1 MSRLRSIVRGAAG
14 AALIVGYEIGA
25 HRAVST
31 PGLEPLGLALVLAP
45 ALVLALGYAARSP
58 RRAVLLP
65 LVAMAAA
72 GLWLARG
79 ALVRH
84 YEWGLFLEHVLFN
97 GALGFLFGRTLVQG
111 RVPLCTQFAALVR
124 GNPLAPEIA
133 VYTRRVTAAWTLFFA
148 FVFAVST
155 LLFATVPIEVWSTF
169 ANYLTLPLTALMFIA
184 EHACRRF
191 ALPGV
196 RSSGMVASIRAYRRS
211 TAGRPAAQR

>member
-1 MSRLRSIVRGAAG
+1 
-14 AALIVGYEIGA
+14 
-25 HRAVST
+25 
-31 PGLEPLGLALVLAP
+31 
-45 ALVLALGYAARSP
+45 
-58 RRAVLLP
+58 
-65 LVAMAAA
+65 
-72 GLWLARG
+72 
-79 ALVRH
+79 
-84 YEWGLFLEHVLFN
+84 
-97 GALGFLFGRTLVQG
+97 
-111 RVPLCTQFAALVR
+111 VR

-148 FVFAVST
+148 FVVAVST